1 LTAAY
6 WLLGTLFAAAYVL
19 IERIT
24 YVYQLD
30 GLGITLWSPSAG
42 VTVTFLMLAGAR
54 FAPFVFV
61 ASVITDYVVYTG
73 PRGLFAPIGTSL
85 ILMFGLAALAVTL
98 TTMRRLSKVR
108 LSWVTSMLA
117 IVPSSIL
124 IMAALYCLV
133 LFASD
138 LLSVDRFLLAM
149 RNFWIGD
156 TLGIIT
162 LMPAALSVSAALARH
177 RTLARTDVV
186 DGAVFA
192 LLLAAVLWTIF
203 GLRRSHEYQLFYL
216 LFLPVVW
223 IAVRAGYAGVSL
235 ALPVVHALIVS
246 IAMLAGYAAYDF
258 IAFQLLMLVLSA
270 TGLLLGAAVTEAR
283 TSSERMRAQENELAR
298 AARHALVGATGTALA
313 HEISQPLAST
323 TNYLHAARRI
333 LNTAGGARAEAV
345 KALAKAE
352 DEARRA
358 RETLA
363 RVRDYVSSGRVEL
376 GEVDVA
382 AAAEKIVA
390 LIQRDANARGVYI
403 EVKSRPHLPP
413 VQGDSIQLEQLLLN
427 LVGNAV
433 DAASQARPQG
443 VVVVHLEQRG
453 DRFVFTVEDNGPGVA
468 AVMADRMF
476 EPFETT
482 TRSGMGLGLTLAR
495 QIVEAH
501 AGSLHWENRAEGG
514 AQFAVQLPI
523 DGPAVP

>member
-1 LTAAY
+1 
-6 WLLGTLFAAAYVL
+6 
-19 IERIT
+19 
-24 YVYQLD
+24 
-30 GLGITLWSPSAG
+30 
-42 VTVTFLMLAGAR
+42 
-54 FAPFVFV
+54 
-61 ASVITDYVVYTG
+61 
-73 PRGLFAPIGTSL
+73 
-85 ILMFGLAALAVTL
+85 
-98 TTMRRLSKVR
+98 
-108 LSWVTSMLA
+108 
-117 IVPSSIL
+117 
-124 IMAALYCLV
+124 
-133 LFASD
+133 
-138 LLSVDRFLLAM
+138 
-149 RNFWIGD
+149 
-156 TLGIIT
+156 
-162 LMPAALSVSAALARH
+162 
-177 RTLARTDVV
+177 
-186 DGAVFA
+186 
-192 LLLAAVLWTIF
+192 
-203 GLRRSHEYQLFYL
+203 
-216 LFLPVVW
+216 
-223 IAVRAGYAGVSL
+223 
-235 ALPVVHALIVS
+235 
-246 IAMLAGYAAYDF
+246 MLAGYAASDF

-358 RETLA
+358 RETLE

-482 TRSGMGLGLTLAR
+482 KRSGMGLGLTLAR